1 MIAALTIVG
10 GLLLIILESVSL
22 RIFGVRVY
30 APELVVVLVVY
41 VGFRRSFTVGAAAT
55 LLYAA
60 VADLCWGGPRGY
72 YALGLTLTFFMCTLL
87 RARWRRREAF
97 YVLPLVPLGVI
108 VTDFVALVS
117 LTLFQRGESPLG
129 LFVRLTPLVALWT
142 TVVALPFVWIF
153 ARVER
158 LVEGRAR
165 RRVA

>member
-22 RIFGVRVY
+22 RIFGVRVF

-72 YALGLTLTFFMCTLL
+72 YALGLTLTFFICTLL

-97 YVLPLVPLGVI
+97 YVLPLVPLGVV
-108 VTDFVALVS
+108 VTDLVALVS

-129 LFVRLTPLVALWT
+129 LLRLTPLVALWT
-142 TVVALPFVWIF
+142 TVFALPFVWIF
-153 ARVER
+153 VRIER
-158 LVEGRAR
+158 LIEGRAR